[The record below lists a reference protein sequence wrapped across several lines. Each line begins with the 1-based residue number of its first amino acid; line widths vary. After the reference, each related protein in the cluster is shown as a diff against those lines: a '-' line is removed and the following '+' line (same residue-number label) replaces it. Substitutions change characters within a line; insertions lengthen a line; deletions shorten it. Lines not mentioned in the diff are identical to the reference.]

1 VIDETAGT
9 GSSGR
14 RITAE
19 ESSSRQQLTAAK
31 PAQQRINGAAVSP
44 PRTAAASH
52 VRRVGPPAPA
62 ARVFGVVSMSL
73 GAHMAIMGILGF
85 MPNAQEFAASG
96 KVEMEIV
103 APEPPPPPPPPP
115 KIEEPKPPDPEPQRP
130 KAAPKPVAKPAEP
143 EPPKEQAKPAP
154 EAPLDLTG
162 VTLTGGDGSSW
173 SSVTGSGGALT
184 GPAPRVAS
192 VTGRDRA
199 GSTQGIVGG
208 KGDKPVLVAEASLS
222 RKPVPPDGM
231 DALLEQNF
239 PSRARAQGVSGS
251 ALLSVKILS
260 DGSVTDMKVVRETG
274 DYGFGT
280 ACQKTLRMRRWQPP
294 LDKRGQP
301 VATEIRYSCEFEVAY

>member
-1 VIDETAGT
+1 MIDETAGT
-9 GSSGR
+9 GGR
-14 RITAE
+14 VKAQAE
-19 ESSSRQQLTAAK
+19 GPATRRQLTAAK
-31 PAQQRINGAAVSP
+31 ADQKRINGATVSP
-44 PRTAAASH
+44 PRTASANS
-52 VRRVGPPAPA
+52 VRRPGRAAPG
-62 ARVFGVVSMSL
+62 ARAFGVVGMSL
-73 GAHMAIMGILGF
+73 GAHMAIMGALGF
-85 MPNAQEFAASG
+85 MPTADDFFAAG

-103 APEPPPPPPPPP
+103 VPEPPPPPPAP
-115 KIEEPKPPDPEPQRP
+115 KIEEPKPPDPEPARP
-130 KAAPKPVAKPAEP
+130 KAAPKPAAPKPAEP
-143 EPPKEQAKPAP
+143 EPPKADAKPAP

-208 KGDKPVLVAEASLS
+208 KGDKPLLVAEASLS

-251 ALLSVKILS
+251 ALLTVSILA
-260 DGSVTDMKVVRETG
+260 DGRVGDMKIMRETG

-280 ACQKTLRMRRWQPP
+280 ACQRTLRMRRWQPP
-294 LDKRGQP
+294 LDRRGQP